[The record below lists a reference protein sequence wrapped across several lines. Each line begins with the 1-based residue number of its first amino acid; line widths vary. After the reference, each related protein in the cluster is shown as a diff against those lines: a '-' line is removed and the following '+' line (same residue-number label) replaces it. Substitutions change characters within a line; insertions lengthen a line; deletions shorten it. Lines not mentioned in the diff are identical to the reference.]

1 MDGGLTNNL
10 PHYREDG
17 VISVSPFPGDFDIC
31 PENDMG
37 LGIYNFLSVSN
48 MSVAF
53 NMEHWKLFV
62 QSLIPP
68 GREVLQQLQRQG
80 YQDALRYLKTRGVW
94 GRGGW
99 VCVGGVDG
107 WGGWVCVVGV
117 VDGCVLYQGWGGW
130 VCTVSGD
137 GVDGCV
143 LYQGVGWM
151 VVYGIRG
158 WGGWVCTVWVC
169 NV

>member
-10 PHYREDG
+10 PRYQEDG

-48 MSVAF
+48 MSVLF

-68 GREVLQQLQRQG
+68 GREVLHQLQRQG
-80 YQDALRYLKTRGVW
+80 YQDALRYLKTRG
-94 GRGGW
+94 
-99 VCVGGVDG
+99 G
-107 WGGWVCVVGV
+107 WGW
-117 VDGCVLYQGWGGW
+117 
-130 VCTVSGD
+130 
-137 GVDGCV
+137 
-143 LYQGVGWM
+143 VGWM
-151 VVYGIRG
+151 GV
-158 WGGWVCTVWVC
+158 WGWVEWMGV
-169 NV
+169 